1 MNTIAAIYLVIG
13 FIVAM
18 CFYRQESRKVEVIDV
33 PIANITTMFVWILW
47 PLALVVFAIRWVQI
61 H

>member
-1 MNTIAAIYLVIG
+1 MNVIVTFYLIIG

-18 CFYRQESRKVEVIDV
+18 WFFHNERQKVEIVDTPV
-33 PIANITTMFVWILW
+33 ANVTTMFVWMLW
-47 PLALVVFAIRWVQI
+47 PLALIVFAIRWVQI